1 MWFWIWS
8 WTLYRLNKLMV
19 AWISRRRFCSW
30 IARSINSTP
39 SCKVAQL
46 QRCES
51 EAWLA
56 IAHKAVRQTTPSN
69 QKCLKS
75 DEGCMYGIK
84 TNGSMYVCKA
94 DFHCH
99 ERTGWSPSILPLVY
113 GQMFETRS
121 WIAVATW
128 NLHYKDCRNTRRR
141 SESNPLELH
150 KCCQKSGEL
159 ELPRPHINY
168 TGLYG

>member
-56 IAHKAVRQTTPSN
+56 IAHKAVRQTTPGETFKPEMPQKWWRLYVRHQNKWFHVCVQSWFPLPWTHWVESKYFAPRIWSN
-69 QKCLKS
+69 VWNQILNCGSYMEFTLQRLQEHPPSFRKQS
-75 DEGCMYGIK
+75 FGI
-84 TNGSMYVCKA
+84 A
-94 DFHCH
+94 
-99 ERTGWSPSILPLVY
+99 
-113 GQMFETRS
+113 
-121 WIAVATW
+121 
-128 NLHYKDCRNTRRR
+128 
-141 SESNPLELH
+141 
-150 KCCQKSGEL
+150 
-159 ELPRPHINY
+159 
-168 TGLYG
+168 